1 MSGIHLETKPSN
13 FLDSMTGK
21 EKVMKVFGE
30 MPLMMTLIISACLVM
45 KYWSLHPKIVT
56 VLLDTSDD
64 DIFD

>member
-13 FLDSMTGK
+13 FLDSMTVE
-21 EKVMKVFGE
+21 EKVMKMFGE

-56 VLLDTSDD
+56 VLLDISDD
-64 DIFD
+64 DFFN

>member
-56 VLLDTSDD
+56 VLLDISDD
-64 DIFD
+64 DILN